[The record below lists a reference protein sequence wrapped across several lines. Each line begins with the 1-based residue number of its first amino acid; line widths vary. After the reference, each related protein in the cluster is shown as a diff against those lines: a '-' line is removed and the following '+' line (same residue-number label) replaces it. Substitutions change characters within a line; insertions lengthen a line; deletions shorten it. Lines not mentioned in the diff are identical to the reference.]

1 MRIYLDVCCLN
12 RPFDDQRQERV
23 RLETEALVIVFD
35 RCASGEWQW
44 VSSDQVNLEIRR
56 TLDRERRERL
66 QLAASNA
73 TEVVAVEPRHF
84 ERATQLVALGFR
96 PADALHL
103 ACAEAAGVDIF
114 LTTDDQLLRRSE
126 RSSAQLSVRVANPLQ
141 WVGEVLDR

>member
-1 MRIYLDVCCLN
+1 MRVYFDVCCLN

-23 RLETEALVIVFD
+23 RLETEALLIVFG
-35 RCASGEWQW
+35 RCASGVWQW
-44 VSSDQVNLEIRR
+44 VSSGHVDLEIRR
-56 TLDRERRERL
+56 TPDRERRERL

-73 TEVVAVEPRHF
+73 DEVVAVESSHF
-84 ERATQLVALGFR
+84 GRAAALVAMGFR

-103 ACAEAAGVDIF
+103 ACAEAGGVDVF

-126 RSSAQLSVRVANPLQ
+126 RLAARLSVRVANPLQ